1 MTEQIK
7 YNIGNGQ
14 EISVEYDEHNITKIT
29 RECLEMLIEKQIP
42 KKPIDVQKPVVR
54 WGICPTCKGL
64 PEELGR
70 PQRVFQSDNY
80 CSNCGQ
86 KIDWGDEE

>member
-1 MTEQIK
+1 MTEVK
-7 YNIGNGQ
+7 YDIGGGK
-14 EISVEYDEHNITKIT
+14 EIIAEYGESGFMEIT
-29 RECLEMLIEKQIP
+29 RECFEALIEKQIP
-42 KKPIDVQKPVVR
+42 KKPIDVQKPVVW

-70 PQRVFQSDNY
+70 PHRVFQSDNY

-86 KIDWGDEE
+86 KIDWSDVE